1 MSNASKINKT
11 GSSRRAF
18 LYQSSLASLGFVFMG
33 KNALATNSLFLSSP
47 LSTIKGVQ
55 IGAITY
61 SFRSM
66 PGSAEQ
72 LIQYCK
78 EASIT
83 AIELMGDPAE
93 AYAGSPVGVMPPMNF
108 RPAAGNEPAKPPM
121 SREDFMKSMEERN
134 AKARAWRETA
144 SMDKFVA
151 LRKMFNDEGITIY
164 AFKPDAALGIKSTDG
179 EIDYAMRAAKALGA
193 TSVNV
198 ELPTDIAHS
207 KRLGEFGLKHKV
219 YVGYHAHMQATDTAW
234 DVALSQSPYNAMN
247 LDCGHYI
254 AAGGPNTKETLLAL
268 IEAKHDRIS
277 SMHIKDRKNK
287 VNGSMNMPWGE
298 GDTPLKEVLTLLKTK
313 KYKIPASIELEYDI
327 PAGSDA
333 VKETKKCMG

>member
-1 MSNASKINKT
+1 MSNSKKT
-11 GSSRRAF
+11 IQNNSRRNF
-18 LYQSSLASLGFVFMG
+18 LYQSSLASLGLVFMG
-33 KNALATNSLFLSSP
+33 KNVLAANSFFLANPSSK
-47 LSTIKGVQ
+47 IKGVQ

-78 EASIT
+78 EAGIT
-83 AIELMGDPAE
+83 AVELMGDPAE
-93 AYAGSPVGVMPPMNF
+93 AYAGSPVGAMPKMT
-108 RPAAGNEPAKPPM
+108 
-121 SREDFMKSMEERN
+121 REEYMKTMEERN

-144 SMDKFVA
+144 SMDKFVE
-151 LRKMFNDEGITIY
+151 LRKLFNDAGITIY
-164 AFKPDAALGIKSTDG
+164 AYKPDAALGVKSTDG

-198 ELPTDIAHS
+198 ELPTNADHS
-207 KRLGEFGLKHKV
+207 KRLGEFGIKHKV
-219 YVGYHAHMQATDTAW
+219 YVGYHAHLQATDTAW
-234 DVALSQSPYNAMN
+234 DLALSQSPYNAIN

-254 AAGGPNTKETLLAL
+254 AAGGANTTASLLAF
-268 IEAKHDRIS
+268 IEKNHDRIS

-287 VNGSMNMPWGE
+287 VNGSKNMPWGE
-298 GDTPLKEVLTLLKTK
+298 GDTPLKEILTLLKTK

-333 VKETKKCMG
+333 VKETKKCFEYAKAILEG

>member
-1 MSNASKINKT
+1 MSNTKKNIQNN
-11 GSSRRAF
+11 SRRNF
-18 LYQSSLASLGFVFMG
+18 LYQSSLASLGLVFMG
-33 KNALATNSLFLSSP
+33 KNALAANSLLLANPSSK
-47 LSTIKGVQ
+47 IKGVQ

-72 LIQYCK
+72 LIEYLK
-78 EASIT
+78 ETGIT

-93 AYAGSPVGVMPPMNF
+93 AYAGSPVGAMPPMT
-108 RPAAGNEPAKPPM
+108 
-121 SREDFMKSMEERN
+121 RENFMKVMEERN
-134 AKARAWRETA
+134 IKARAWRETA
-144 SMDKFVA
+144 SMDKFVE
-151 LRKMFNDEGITIY
+151 LRKLFNDAGITIY
-164 AFKPDAALGIKSTDG
+164 AFKPDAALGEKSTDL

-198 ELPTDIAHS
+198 ELPTNAAHS
-207 KRLGEFGLKHKV
+207 QRLGEFGLKHKV
-219 YVGYHAHMQATDTAW
+219 YVGYHAHTQATDTAW

-254 AAGGPNTKETLLAL
+254 AAGGANTTASLLAL

-287 VNGSMNMPWGE
+287 VNGTKNMPWGE

-333 VKETKKCMG
+333 VKETKKCFEYAKAILEG

>member
-1 MSNASKINKT
+1 MSNSKKT
-11 GSSRRAF
+11 IQNNSRRNF
-18 LYQSSLASLGFVFMG
+18 LYQSSLASLGLVFMG
-33 KNALATNSLFLSSP
+33 KNASAANSFFLANPSSK
-47 LSTIKGVQ
+47 IKGVQ

-78 EASIT
+78 EAGIS
-83 AIELMGDPAE
+83 AVELMGDPAE
-93 AYAGSPVGVMPPMNF
+93 AYAGSPAGAMPKMT
-108 RPAAGNEPAKPPM
+108 
-121 SREDFMKSMEERN
+121 REEYMKTMEERN

-144 SMDKFVA
+144 SMDKFVE
-151 LRKMFNDEGITIY
+151 LRKLFNDAGITIY
-164 AFKPDAALGIKSTDG
+164 AYKPDAALGVKSTDG

-198 ELPTDIAHS
+198 EIPTNADHS

-219 YVGYHAHMQATDTAW
+219 YVGYHAHLQATDTAW
-234 DVALSQSPYNAMN
+234 DLALSQSPYNAMN

-254 AAGGPNTKETLLAL
+254 AAGGANTTASLLAF
-268 IEAKHDRIS
+268 IEKNHDRIT

-287 VNGSMNMPWGE
+287 VNGSKNMPWGE

-333 VKETKKCMG
+333 VKETKKCFEYAKAILEG

>member
-1 MSNASKINKT
+1 MSNSKKAIQNN
-11 GSSRRAF
+11 SRRNF
-18 LYQSSLASLGFVFMG
+18 LYQSSLASLGLVFMG
-33 KNALATNSLFLSSP
+33 KNALAANSFFLANPSSK
-47 LSTIKGVQ
+47 IKGVQ

-78 EASIT
+78 EAGIS
-83 AIELMGDPAE
+83 AVELMGDPAE
-93 AYAGSPVGVMPPMNF
+93 AYAGSPAGAMPKMT
-108 RPAAGNEPAKPPM
+108 
-121 SREDFMKSMEERN
+121 REEYMKTMEERN

-144 SMDKFVA
+144 SMDKFVE
-151 LRKMFNDEGITIY
+151 LRKLFNDAGITIY
-164 AFKPDAALGIKSTDG
+164 AYKPDAALGVKSTDG

-198 ELPTDIAHS
+198 ELPTNADHS

-219 YVGYHAHMQATDTAW
+219 YVGYHAHLQATDTAW
-234 DVALSQSPYNAMN
+234 DLALSQSPYNAIN

-254 AAGGPNTKETLLAL
+254 AAGGANTTASLLAF
-268 IEAKHDRIS
+268 IEKNHDRIS

-287 VNGSMNMPWGE
+287 VNGSKNMPWGE
-298 GDTPLKEVLTLLKTK
+298 GDTPLKEILTLLKTK

-333 VKETKKCMG
+333 VKETKKCFEYAKAILEG

>member
-1 MSNASKINKT
+1 MSNSKKT
-11 GSSRRAF
+11 IQNNSRRNF
-18 LYQSSLASLGFVFMG
+18 LYQSSLASLGLVFMG
-33 KNALATNSLFLSSP
+33 KNALAANSFFLANPSSK
-47 LSTIKGVQ
+47 IKGVQ

-78 EASIT
+78 EAGIT
-83 AIELMGDPAE
+83 AVELMGDPAE
-93 AYAGSPVGVMPPMNF
+93 AYAGSPAGAMPKMT
-108 RPAAGNEPAKPPM
+108 
-121 SREDFMKSMEERN
+121 REEYMKTMEERN

-144 SMDKFVA
+144 SMDKFVE
-151 LRKMFNDEGITIY
+151 LRKLFNNAGISIY
-164 AFKPDAALGIKSTDG
+164 AYKPDAALGVKSTDG

-198 ELPTDIAHS
+198 EIPTNADHS

-219 YVGYHAHMQATDTAW
+219 YVGYHAHLQATDTAW
-234 DVALSQSPYNAMN
+234 DLALSQSPYNAIN

-254 AAGGPNTKETLLAL
+254 AAGGANTTASLLAF
-268 IEAKHDRIS
+268 IEKNHDRIT

-287 VNGSMNMPWGE
+287 VNGSKNMPWGE

-333 VKETKKCMG
+333 VKETKKCFEYAKAILEA

>member
-1 MSNASKINKT
+1 MSNSKKT
-11 GSSRRAF
+11 IENNSRRNF
-18 LYQSSLASLGFVFMG
+18 LYQSSLASLGLVFMG
-33 KNALATNSLFLSSP
+33 KNALAANSFFLAKLNSK
-47 LSTIKGVQ
+47 INGVQ

-72 LIQYCK
+72 IIQYCK
-78 EASIT
+78 EAGIS
-83 AIELMGDPAE
+83 AVELMGDPAE
-93 AYAGSPVGVMPPMNF
+93 AYAGSP
-108 RPAAGNEPAKPPM
+108 AGLMTEV
-121 SREDFMKSMEERN
+121 SRENFMKVMEERN
-134 AKARAWRETA
+134 AKARTWRETA
-144 SMDKFVA
+144 SMDKFVE
-151 LRKMFNDEGITIY
+151 LRKLFNDAGITIY
-164 AFKPDAALGIKSTDG
+164 AYKPDAALGVKSTDG

-198 ELPTDIAHS
+198 EIPTNADHS

-219 YVGYHAHMQATDTAW
+219 YVGYHAHTQATDTVW
-234 DVALSQSPYNAMN
+234 DLALSQSPYNAIN

-254 AAGGPNTKETLLAL
+254 AAGGANTTATLLAF
-268 IEAKHDRIS
+268 IEKNHDRIS

-287 VNGSMNMPWGE
+287 VNGSKNMPWGE
-298 GDTPLKEVLTLLKTK
+298 GDTPLKEILTLLKTK

-333 VKETKKCMG
+333 VKETKKCFEYAKAILEA

>member
-1 MSNASKINKT
+1 MSNSKKT
-11 GSSRRAF
+11 IQNNSRRNF
-18 LYQSSLASLGFVFMG
+18 LYQSSLASLGLVFMG
-33 KNALATNSLFLSSP
+33 KNALAANSFFLANPSSK
-47 LSTIKGVQ
+47 IKGVQ

-72 LIQYCK
+72 LIQYLK
-78 EASIT
+78 EAGIT

-93 AYAGSPVGVMPPMNF
+93 AYAGSPAGAMPKMT
-108 RPAAGNEPAKPPM
+108 
-121 SREDFMKSMEERN
+121 REEYMKTMEERN

-144 SMDKFVA
+144 SMDKFVE
-151 LRKMFNDEGITIY
+151 LRKLFNDAGITIY
-164 AFKPDAALGIKSTDG
+164 AYKPDAALGVKSTDG

-198 ELPTDIAHS
+198 EIPTNADHS

-219 YVGYHAHMQATDTAW
+219 YVGYHAHLQATDTAW
-234 DVALSQSPYNAMN
+234 DLALSQSPYNAIN

-254 AAGGPNTKETLLAL
+254 AAGGANTTASLLAF
-268 IEAKHDRIS
+268 IEKNHDRIT

-287 VNGSMNMPWGE
+287 VNGSKNMPWGE
-298 GDTPLKEVLTLLKTK
+298 GDTPLKDVLTLLKTK

-333 VKETKKCMG
+333 VKETKKCFEYAKAILEG

>member
-1 MSNASKINKT
+1 MSNTKKT
-11 GSSRRAF
+11 IQNSSRRNF
-18 LYQSSLASLGFVFMG
+18 LYQSSLASLGLVFMG
-33 KNALATNSLFLSSP
+33 KNALAANSLFLANPNSK
-47 LSTIKGVQ
+47 IKGVQ

-72 LIQYCK
+72 LIQYLK
-78 EASIT
+78 EAGIT

-93 AYAGSPVGVMPPMNF
+93 AYAGSPVGAMPQMT
-108 RPAAGNEPAKPPM
+108 
-121 SREDFMKSMEERN
+121 REKYMKTMEERN
-134 AKARAWRETA
+134 IKARAWRETA
-144 SMDKFVA
+144 SMDKFVE
-151 LRKMFNDEGITIY
+151 LKKLFNDAGISIY
-164 AFKPDAALGIKSTDG
+164 AYKPDAALGVKSTDA
-179 EIDYAMRAAKALGA
+179 EIDYAMNAAKALGA

-198 ELPTDIAHS
+198 EIPTNAAHS

-219 YVGYHAHMQATDTAW
+219 YVGYHAHLQATDTAW
-234 DVALSQSPYNAMN
+234 DIALSQSPYNAIN

-254 AAGGPNTKETLLAL
+254 AAGGANTTATLLAF
-268 IEAKHDRIS
+268 IEKNHDRIT

-287 VNGSMNMPWGE
+287 VNGTMNMPWGE

-333 VKETKKCMG
+333 VKETKKCFEYAKAILEG